1 MENNKKKLKKQCP
14 ICGIILDASVDYC
27 PNCDSYVGDVSLLQ
41 EKPVDNL
48 TGKNLDAV
56 SQENTNHIRND
67 FEKLDTII
75 NENKK
80 DQSKITL
87 DQLKKI
93 LSANGEK
100 ITSDD
105 FDATNNDLQFNQ
117 PKSSITPLVNDK
129 IKSESLNKSVPK
141 RGHHG
146 FLFKEHKEKTSISNK
161 NNHQVSSN
169 SKVSKSISSKT
180 VSKTNNA
187 DKAVIYASQQ
197 SQIRS
202 SNKLNLNPDQ
212 KKTNNENSS
221 PPFFGKLGEF
231 VLNSFKH
238 PSKKVRENLG
248 FSWIFVFGLEIVLI
262 VFSVQLIY
270 NSGFQMVHSQQNP
283 QLGKAIMLALTIGK
297 KYTILWPLLCIL
309 GIYFVSIISG
319 LFVNKF
325 LIRAQSFSV
334 NCFLNQVARW
344 SIAIL
349 PLSILVFIY
358 SLFNNPLVTK
368 ISLVIITLIPEL
380 LVLAV
385 VLYIIQL
392 RGNLVC
398 DRIYLILGYNIFTI
412 VIDYGLL
419 YPYLINF
426 VQAFNSLTF

>member
-105 FDATNNDLQFNQ
+105 LDATNNDLQFNQ
-117 PKSSITPLVNDK
+117 SKSSITPLVNDK

-161 NNHQVSSN
+161 NNHQVSNN
-169 SKVSKSISSKT
+169 SKISKSISSKT

-187 DKAVIYASQQ
+187 DKDVIYASQQ

-283 QLGKAIMLALTIGK
+283 QWGKAIMLALTIGK

>member
-105 FDATNNDLQFNQ
+105 LDATNNDLQFNQ
-117 PKSSITPLVNDK
+117 SKSSITPLANDK

-187 DKAVIYASQQ
+187 DKDVIYASQQ

-212 KKTNNENSS
+212 KKTNKENSS

>member
-105 FDATNNDLQFNQ
+105 VDATNNDLQFNQ
-117 PKSSITPLVNDK
+117 SKSSITPLANDK

-212 KKTNNENSS
+212 KKTNKENSS

>member
-56 SQENTNHIRND
+56 SQDNTNHLRND

-80 DQSKITL
+80 DQSKVTL

-100 ITSDD
+100 ITRDD
-105 FDATNNDLQFNQ
+105 FDATNNNLQINQ
-117 PKSSITPLVNDK
+117 SKSSITPSVNDK
-129 IKSESLNKSVPK
+129 IKSESLNKAVPK
-141 RGHHG
+141 RGHHSH
-146 FLFKEHKEKTSISNK
+146 LFKEHKEKDSIFNK
-161 NNHQVSSN
+161 TNHQVSSN
-169 SKVSKSISSKT
+169 TKISKAISSKT
-180 VSKTNNA
+180 ESKTTNA
-187 DKAVIYASQQ
+187 DKDVIYAFQQ

-202 SNKLNLNPDQ
+202 SSKLNLNQDQ
-212 KKTNNENSS
+212 KKANEKNS
-221 PPFFGKLGEF
+221 PTPFFGKLGEF

-238 PSKKVRENLG
+238 PSRKVRKNLG

-262 VFSVQLIY
+262 VFSIQLIY
-270 NSGFQMVHSQQNP
+270 NSGFQMVHTQQNP
-283 QLGKAIMLALTIGK
+283 QWGKAIMSALTIGK
-297 KYTILWPLLCIL
+297 KYTILWPLLCFL

-325 LIRAQSFSV
+325 LIRAQSFSI
-334 NCFLNQVARW
+334 NYFLNQVARW
-344 SIAIL
+344 SMIIL

-358 SLFNNPLVTK
+358 SLFNNPFVTK
-368 ISLVIITLIPEL
+368 FSLIIITLIPEL
-380 LVLAV
+380 LILAI
-385 VLYIIQL
+385 VLYIVQL

-398 DRIYLILGYNIFTI
+398 DRIYLILGYSIFTI

>member
-105 FDATNNDLQFNQ
+105 VDATNNDLQFNQ
-117 PKSSITPLVNDK
+117 SKSSITPLANDK

-187 DKAVIYASQQ
+187 DKDVIYASQQ

-212 KKTNNENSS
+212 KKTNKENSS

>member
-161 NNHQVSSN
+161 NNHQVSNN

-187 DKAVIYASQQ
+187 DKDVIYASQQ

-368 ISLVIITLIPEL
+368 ISLIIITLIPEL